1 MTVEWPHPSCGKWHL
16 THTHTHTN
24 IHLIWNL
31 RSEITVVMKM
41 RSARNHTIF
50 PLTFPAPSYLVFSF
64 IFNGVYT
71 FTLAACWNAHKMSG
85 CPSYLLPASGG
96 LIKHRVVYTVLLLIY
111 LFIIILFSS
120 LLGRLEKDLWPFHF
134 KMYKIPPP
142 PASLN
147 VAFTNWSSSPGCKY
161 SLPKSPA
168 LQQRDI
174 GIPHWN
180 SRENLIWIEL
190 PLAL

>member
-1 MTVEWPHPSCGKWHL
+1 MSNTSSQGLPRWVFAVQRWSFVQYKHPNDRWLLSGRIHHVGNDTW
-16 THTHTHTN
+16 HTHTHTN

-134 KMYKIPPP
+134 KM
-142 PASLN
+142 
-147 VAFTNWSSSPGCKY
+147 
-161 SLPKSPA
+161 
-168 LQQRDI
+168 
-174 GIPHWN
+174 
-180 SRENLIWIEL
+180 
-190 PLAL
+190 